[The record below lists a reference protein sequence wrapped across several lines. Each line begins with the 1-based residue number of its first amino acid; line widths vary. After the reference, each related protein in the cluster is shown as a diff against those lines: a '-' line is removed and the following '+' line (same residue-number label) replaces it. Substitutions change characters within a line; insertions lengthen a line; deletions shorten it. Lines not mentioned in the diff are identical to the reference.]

1 MTAPSVPLVD
11 MAKALPIIYDAT
23 VLLIVP
29 QLGLIKTQLLPNP
42 GLMLGLHLVQ
52 PFNGVLALLSVNYF
66 MVIAAKQDEVGVAVA
81 PFHRHCRIRA
91 RPIIALGDDMA
102 LLANQRRIVGL
113 SLVLIQV
120 RPTIRLRA
128 PTRSSYPTT
137 FFGSLRTSTRLTQC
151 VAMQP

>member
-1 MTAPSVPLVD
+1 
-11 MAKALPIIYDAT
+11 
-23 VLLIVP
+23 
-29 QLGLIKTQLLPNP
+29 
-42 GLMLGLHLVQ
+42 
-52 PFNGVLALLSVNYF
+52 